1 MANNIF
7 SKWFDNWKE
16 SINKIKTGNGTY
28 AGGITQWINNI
39 LGKNKGDS
47 TENNGGTTTQ
57 NITPLNAPANVTPT
71 TTTYSANVSPETVST
86 EGVTGNPTTA
96 PTNTEGDSTETP
108 TTPPATTPTPTE
120 PTAETPMTYE
130 EYIASEKERAEQER
144 QQAHR
149 DAELAKERATV
160 DAHADYEQSK
170 ATYGANAET
179 MAQMGLTGGG
189 YSDYL
194 NAQAYAQKRDDIQ
207 HANVVEAATKQGA
220 DTAYS
225 DKISKLNAEQI
236 ARNEEQQAY
245 KDNAYSA
252 LLAEAQNPNTTYT
265 AESIREIAEKAGL
278 SEEEIQGLVST
289 LTTTKDNAKA
299 EADNAKNTDLY
310 NSLWI
315 EVQKPDTAYTVDS
328 LTEFMRRNGM
338 SEADITALT
347 GILQSTLTKR
357 EEDNAKAEADNAKN
371 ISTNLRLTAIE
382 QITTQGG
389 LSTEYINQLKA
400 AGINDS
406 DLQEVIKYNQNY
418 HFTAVKSA
426 LNAGDSTTKADLD
439 LLLRENRISQEQYN
453 ELLTQNQGIYNDY
466 YTEVLDASIGDFDFS
481 AADKAYKDGNI
492 SKTQY
497 DALKNKFNTDITYL
511 ISAATLFYKEDG
523 SLMDESA
530 AKAFAQKFKDT
541 GWLSS
546 DNSTKLDSLLSG
558 TYKKEDDGDDGG
570 GCFANGTMVTVAD
583 GSRVPIE
590 TLKEGDSVLVFNH
603 ITGKADVAKIL
614 FIYYENV
621 KDFDILKL
629 SFDCIEDTEVIS
641 AHGFFDVDLNK
652 YVVITFNN
660 VKDYIGHKF
669 LCVDFA
675 NGETATKTAT
685 LTAYETYSKKT
696 ECFAVITTK
705 HINSLANG
713 LLTMPDN
720 NDHEHPKM
728 LGFNANLF
736 EYGADYTYNK
746 EEMESD
752 IAKYGLIDYDEWCK
766 LAPDNIN
773 LSGLFFGIGGE
784 YLKIALA
791 KGLMT
796 LEDLQGYIEI
806 GAKHNGNT

>member
-47 TENNGGTTTQ
+47 AENNGGTTTQ
-57 NITPLNAPANVTPT
+57 NITQLNAPANVTPT

-108 TTPPATTPTPTE
+108 TTPPATTPTPAE

-225 DKISKLNAEQI
+225 DKISKLN
-236 ARNEEQQAY
+236 
-245 KDNAYSA
+245 
-252 LLAEAQNPNTTYT
+252 
-265 AESIREIAEKAGL
+265 
-278 SEEEIQGLVST
+278 
-289 LTTTKDNAKA
+289 KA

-347 GILQSTLTKR
+347 GILQSTLSKT
-357 EEDNAKAEADNAKN
+357 EADNAKN
-371 ISTNLRLTAIE
+371 TSTNLRLTAIE

-418 HFTAVKSA
+418 NFTAVKSA

-570 GCFANGTMVTVAD
+570 GCFANGTMVTVED

-629 SFDCIEDTEVIS
+629 CFDGVEDTEVIS

-660 VKDYIGHKF
+660 VNDYIGHKF

-675 NGETATKTAT
+675 NGETTTKTAT
-685 LTAYETYSKKT
+685 LIAYETYSKKT
-696 ECFAVITTK
+696 ECFAVISTK

-736 EYGADYTYNK
+736 KYGVDYTYNK

>member
-1 MANNIF
+1 MANNGFF
-7 SKWFDNWKE
+7 SKWFNNWKE

-28 AGGITQWINNI
+28 AGGITQWINSI
-39 LGKNKGDS
+39 LSKNNGNS

-57 NITPLNAPANVTPT
+57 NVTQLNAPANVTPT
-71 TTTYSANVSPETVST
+71 AATYSANVSPETVNT
-86 EGVTGNPTTA
+86 EGVTGNPTTT
-96 PTNTEGDSTETP
+96 PTNTEGNSTETP
-108 TTPPATTPTPTE
+108 TTPPATTPTTTE

-207 HANVVEAATKQGA
+207 HANVVEVATKQGA

-315 EVQKPDTAYTVDS
+315 EEQKPDTAYTVDS

-371 ISTNLRLTAIE
+371 TSTNLRLTAIE
-382 QITTQGG
+382 QITAQGG

-453 ELLTQNQGIYNDY
+453 ELLTQNQGIHNDY
-466 YTEVLDASIGDFDFS
+466 YTEVLDASLSDFDFS
-481 AADKAYKDGNI
+481 AADKAYKDGNL

-497 DALKNKFNTDITYL
+497 DALKNKFNTDIANMC
-511 ISAATLFYKEDG
+511 SATTLFYDYSKED
-523 SLMDESA
+523 LMSESE
-530 AKAFAQKFKDT
+530 AKDLVNFFKKT

-546 DNSTKLDSLLSG
+546 DNTTKLDNLLTSA
-558 TYKKEDDGDDGG
+558 YKKEEDDGG
-570 GCFANGTMVTVAD
+570 SC
-583 GSRVPIE
+583 
-590 TLKEGDSVLVFNH
+590 
-603 ITGKADVAKIL
+603 VAKGTRIL
-614 FIYYENV
+614 LPNGKYEFIENLAV
-621 KDFDILKL
+621 GDRIL
-629 SFDCIEDTEVIS
+629 SFDHTNGTCIETKVAYSYFAKSSVKIIKLNFTNGVSIELLNTG
-641 AHGFFDVDLNK
+641 HGLYDLTLDK
-652 YVVITFNN
+652 YVLITNDN
-660 VKDYIGHKF
+660 VSEFVGHSF
-669 LCVDFA
+669 AYLDFA
-675 NGETATKTAT
+675 EGKLAPSKVEL
-685 LTAYETYSKKT
+685 LTFEIT
-696 ECFAVITTK
+696 ENLVERYDIVAENK
-705 HINSLANG
+705 LNHIANG
-713 LLTMPDN
+713 LLACSDVLVGISNMFDYN
-720 NDHEHPKM
+720 N
-728 LGFNANLF
+728 LLCS
-736 EYGADYTYNK
+736 
-746 EEMESD
+746 EEKVASD
-752 IAKYGLIDYDEWCK
+752 IEKFGLYSYDEW
-766 LAPDNIN
+766 A
-773 LSGLFFGIGGE
+773 E
-784 YLKIALA
+784 YVSKEDFDTFNGAYFKIAVE
-791 KGLMT
+791 KGLLTMEELFT
-796 LEDLQGYIEI
+796 LI
-806 GAKHNGNT
+806 GFIKTQWENGNTSK

>member
-1 MANNIF
+1 MANNGFF
-7 SKWFDNWKE
+7 SKWFNNWKE

-28 AGGITQWINNI
+28 AGGITQWINSI
-39 LGKNKGDS
+39 LSKNNGNS

-57 NITPLNAPANVTPT
+57 NVTQLNAPANVTPT
-71 TTTYSANVSPETVST
+71 AATYSANVSPETVST
-86 EGVTGNPTTA
+86 EGVTGNPTTM
-96 PTNTEGDSTETP
+96 PTNTEGNSTETP
-108 TTPPATTPTPTE
+108 TTPPATTPTATE

-130 EYIASEKERAEQER
+130 EYIASEKQRAEEER
-144 QQAHR
+144 QAAHKE
-149 DAELAKERATV
+149 AEIAKERATV
-160 DAHADYEQSK
+160 DAQSSYAQNK

-194 NAQAYAQKRDDIQ
+194 DSQAYAQKRDDIQ

-225 DKISKLNAEQI
+225 DKISELNEKQI
-236 ARNEEQQAY
+236 THNAEQQAY
-245 KDNAYSA
+245 KDKIYSD

-278 SEEEIQGLVST
+278 SEEEIQGLVNT
-289 LTTTKDNAKA
+289 LTSTKDTATT
-299 EADNAKNTDLY
+299 EANNAKNTELY

-338 SEADITALT
+338 SEEDITALT
-347 GILQSTLTKR
+347 GILQSTLSTT
-357 EEDNAKAEADNAKN
+357 EANNAKN
-371 ISTNLRLTAIE
+371 TSTSLRLGAID
-382 QITTQGG
+382 QINKEGG
-389 LSTEYINQLKA
+389 LSTQYINELKA
-400 AGINDS
+400 AGISDE
-406 DLQEVIKYNQNY
+406 DLQAVIEYNQNY
-418 HFTAVKSA
+418 HFSAVKSA

-439 LLLRENRISQEQYN
+439 LLLRENRISQPQYD
-453 ELLTQNQGIYNDY
+453 ELLEQNQGIYNDY

-481 AADKAYKDGNI
+481 AADKAYKDGNL
-492 SKTQY
+492 SQPQY
-497 DALKNKFNTDITYL
+497 DALKNKFNTDISYL

-530 AKAFAQKFKDT
+530 AKTFAQKFKDT

-546 DNSTKLDSLLSG
+546 DNSSKLDTLLSNA
-558 TYKKEDDGDDGG
+558 YKKEDDGDDGG
-570 GCFANGTMVTVAD
+570 GCFANGTMVTIAD

-603 ITGKADVAKIL
+603 ITGKADTAKIL

-629 SFDCIEDTEVIS
+629 HFDGVEDTEVIS

-675 NGETATKTAT
+675 DGETTTKTAT
-685 LTAYETYSKKT
+685 LTDYETYSKKT
-696 ECFAVITTK
+696 ECFAVISTK

-720 NDHEHPKM
+720 NNHEQPKL

-736 EYGADYTYNK
+736 DYNADHTYNK
-746 EEMESD
+746 EQMESD
-752 IAKYGLIDYDEWCK
+752 VAKFGLINYDEWCK

-784 YLKIALA
+784 YLKVALG

>member
-16 SINKIKTGNGTY
+16 SINKIETGNGTY

-57 NITPLNAPANVTPT
+57 NITQLNAPANVTPT

-108 TTPPATTPTPTE
+108 TTPPATTPTPAE

-245 KDNAYSA
+245 KDNTYSA

-289 LTTTKDNAKA
+289 LTTTKDNAKT
-299 EADNAKNTDLY
+299 EADNAKNT
-310 NSLWI
+310 
-315 EVQKPDTAYTVDS
+315 
-328 LTEFMRRNGM
+328 
-338 SEADITALT
+338 
-347 GILQSTLTKR
+347 ST
-357 EEDNAKAEADNAKN
+357 
-371 ISTNLRLTAIE
+371 SLRLGAIE
-382 QITTQGG
+382 EINTKGG
-389 LSTEYINQLKA
+389 LSTQYINELKA
-400 AGINDS
+400 AGISDD
-406 DLQEVIKYNQNY
+406 DLQAVIKYNQDY

-481 AADKAYKDGNI
+481 SADKAYKDGNI

-629 SFDCIEDTEVIS
+629 CFDGVEDTEVIS

-660 VKDYIGHKF
+660 VNDYIGHKF

-675 NGETATKTAT
+675 NGETTTKTAT
-685 LTAYETYSKKT
+685 LIAYETYSKKT
-696 ECFAVITTK
+696 ECFAVISTK

-713 LLTMPDN
+713 LLTIPDN

-736 EYGADYTYNK
+736 EYGVDYTYNK

-773 LSGLFFGIGGE
+773 LSGLFFGISGE

>member
-47 TENNGGTTTQ
+47 TENNGGITTQ
-57 NITPLNAPANVTPT
+57 NITQLNAPANVTPT
-71 TTTYSANVSPETVST
+71 TMTYSANVNPETVIT

-108 TTPPATTPTPTE
+108 TTPPATMPTPAE

-207 HANVVEAATKQGA
+207 HANIVEAATKQGA

-245 KDNAYSA
+245 KDNTYSA

-289 LTTTKDNAKA
+289 LTTTKDKA
-299 EADNAKNTDLY
+299 EADNAKNT
-310 NSLWI
+310 
-315 EVQKPDTAYTVDS
+315 
-328 LTEFMRRNGM
+328 
-338 SEADITALT
+338 
-347 GILQSTLTKR
+347 
-357 EEDNAKAEADNAKN
+357 
-371 ISTNLRLTAIE
+371 STNLRLAAIE
-382 QITTQGG
+382 QITAQGG

-439 LLLRENRISQEQYN
+439 LLLRQNRISQEQYN

-466 YTEVLDASIGDFDFS
+466 YTEVLDASLSDFDFS
-481 AADKAYKDGNI
+481 AADKAYKDGNL
-492 SKTQY
+492 SQPQY
-497 DALKNKFNTDITYL
+497 DALKNKFNTDIASV
-511 ISAATLFYKEDG
+511 ISAGVIFYENNA
-523 SLMDESA
+523 LIDESRA
-530 AKAFAQKFKDT
+530 KELVKAFKNT

-546 DNSTKLDSLLSG
+546 DNSTKLDNLLNDK
-558 TYKKEDDGDDGG
+558 YKKDEDDG
-570 GCFANGTMVTVAD
+570 
-583 GSRVPIE
+583 GSC
-590 TLKEGDSVLVFNH
+590 
-603 ITGKADVAKIL
+603 VAKGTRIL
-614 FIYYENV
+614 LPNGKYEFIENLAV
-621 KDFDILKL
+621 GDRIL
-629 SFDCIEDTEVIS
+629 SFDHTNGTCIETKVAYSYFAKSSVKIIKLNFTNDIS
-641 AHGFFDVDLNK
+641 IELLNTGHGLYDLTLDK
-652 YVVITFNN
+652 YVLITHDN
-660 VKDYIGHKF
+660 VSEFVGHSF
-669 LCVDFA
+669 AYLDFA
-675 NGETATKTAT
+675 ESKLAPSKVEL
-685 LTAYETYSKKT
+685 LTFEIT
-696 ECFAVITTK
+696 ENLVERYDIVAENK
-705 HINSLANG
+705 LNHIANG
-713 LLTMPDN
+713 LLACSDVLVGISNMFDY
-720 NDHEHPKM
+720 K
-728 LGFNANLF
+728 NLLCSA
-736 EYGADYTYNK
+736 EKVA
-746 EEMESD
+746 SD
-752 IAKYGLIDYDEWCK
+752 IEKFGLYSYDEW
-766 LAPDNIN
+766 A
-773 LSGLFFGIGGE
+773 E
-784 YLKIALA
+784 YVSKEDFDTFNGAYFKIAVE
-791 KGLMT
+791 KGLLTMEELFT
-796 LEDLQGYIEI
+796 LI
-806 GAKHNGNT
+806 GFIKTQWENGKTSK

>member
-1 MANNIF
+1 MANNGFF
-7 SKWFDNWKE
+7 SKWFNNWKE

-28 AGGITQWINNI
+28 AGGITQWINSI
-39 LGKNKGDS
+39 LSKNNGNS

-57 NITPLNAPANVTPT
+57 NVTQLNAPANVTPT
-71 TTTYSANVSPETVST
+71 AATYSANVSPETVNT
-86 EGVTGNPTTA
+86 EGVTGNPTTT
-96 PTNTEGDSTETP
+96 PTNTEGNSTETP
-108 TTPPATTPTPTE
+108 TTPPATTPTTTE

-207 HANVVEAATKQGA
+207 HANVVEVATKQGA

-245 KDNAYSA
+245 KDNTYSA

-371 ISTNLRLTAIE
+371 TSTNLRLTAIE
-382 QITTQGG
+382 QITAQGG

-453 ELLTQNQGIYNDY
+453 ELLTQNQGIHNDY
-466 YTEVLDASIGDFDFS
+466 YTEVLDASLSDFDFS
-481 AADKAYKDGNI
+481 AADKAYKDGNL

-497 DALKNKFNTDITYL
+497 DALKNKFNTDIANMC
-511 ISAATLFYKEDG
+511 SATTLFYDYSKED
-523 SLMDESA
+523 LMSESE
-530 AKAFAQKFKDT
+530 AKDLVNFFKKT

-546 DNSTKLDSLLSG
+546 DNTTKLDNLLTSA
-558 TYKKEDDGDDGG
+558 YKKEEDDGG
-570 GCFANGTMVTVAD
+570 SC
-583 GSRVPIE
+583 
-590 TLKEGDSVLVFNH
+590 
-603 ITGKADVAKIL
+603 VAKGTRIL
-614 FIYYENV
+614 LPNGKYEFIENLAV
-621 KDFDILKL
+621 GDRIL
-629 SFDCIEDTEVIS
+629 SFDHTNGTCIETKVAYSYFAKSSVKIIKLNFTNGVSIELLNTG
-641 AHGFFDVDLNK
+641 HGLYDLTLDK
-652 YVVITFNN
+652 YVLITNDN
-660 VKDYIGHKF
+660 VSEFVGHSF
-669 LCVDFA
+669 AYLDFA
-675 NGETATKTAT
+675 EGKLAPSKVEL
-685 LTAYETYSKKT
+685 LTFEIT
-696 ECFAVITTK
+696 ENLVERYDIVAENK
-705 HINSLANG
+705 LNHIANG
-713 LLTMPDN
+713 LLACSDVLVGISNMFDYN
-720 NDHEHPKM
+720 N
-728 LGFNANLF
+728 LLCS
-736 EYGADYTYNK
+736 
-746 EEMESD
+746 EEKVASD
-752 IAKYGLIDYDEWCK
+752 IEKFGLYSYDKW
-766 LAPDNIN
+766 A
-773 LSGLFFGIGGE
+773 E
-784 YLKIALA
+784 YVSKEDFDTFNGAYFKIAVE
-791 KGLMT
+791 KGLLTMEELFT
-796 LEDLQGYIEI
+796 LI
-806 GAKHNGNT
+806 GFIKTQWENGNTSK

>member
-1 MANNIF
+1 MANNGFF
-7 SKWFDNWKE
+7 SKWFNNWKE

-28 AGGITQWINNI
+28 AGGITQWINSI
-39 LGKNKGDS
+39 LSKNNGNS

-57 NITPLNAPANVTPT
+57 NVTQLNAPANVTPT
-71 TTTYSANVSPETVST
+71 AATYSANVSPETVNT
-86 EGVTGNPTTA
+86 EGVTGNPTTT
-96 PTNTEGDSTETP
+96 PTNTEGNSTETP
-108 TTPPATTPTPTE
+108 TTPPATTPTTTE

-207 HANVVEAATKQGA
+207 HANVVEVATKQGA

-245 KDNAYSA
+245 KDNTYSA

-371 ISTNLRLTAIE
+371 TSTNLRLTAIE
-382 QITTQGG
+382 QITAQGG

-453 ELLTQNQGIYNDY
+453 ELLTQNQGIHNDY
-466 YTEVLDASIGDFDFS
+466 YTEVLDASLSDFDFS
-481 AADKAYKDGNI
+481 AADKAYKDGNL

-497 DALKNKFNTDITYL
+497 DALKNKFNTDIANMC
-511 ISAATLFYKEDG
+511 SATTLFYDYSKED
-523 SLMDESA
+523 LMSESE
-530 AKAFAQKFKDT
+530 AKDLVNFFKKT

-546 DNSTKLDSLLSG
+546 DNTTKLDNLLTSA
-558 TYKKEDDGDDGG
+558 YKKEEDDGG
-570 GCFANGTMVTVAD
+570 SC
-583 GSRVPIE
+583 
-590 TLKEGDSVLVFNH
+590 
-603 ITGKADVAKIL
+603 VAKGTRIL
-614 FIYYENV
+614 LPNGKYEFIENLAV
-621 KDFDILKL
+621 GDRIL
-629 SFDCIEDTEVIS
+629 SFDHTNGTCIETKVAYSYFAKSSVKIIKLNFTNGVSIELLNTG
-641 AHGFFDVDLNK
+641 HGLYDLTLDK
-652 YVVITFNN
+652 YVLITNDN
-660 VKDYIGHKF
+660 VSEFVGHSF
-669 LCVDFA
+669 AYLDFA
-675 NGETATKTAT
+675 EGKLAPSKVEL
-685 LTAYETYSKKT
+685 LTFEIT
-696 ECFAVITTK
+696 ENLVERYDIVAENK
-705 HINSLANG
+705 LNHIANG
-713 LLTMPDN
+713 LLACSDVLVGISNMFDYN
-720 NDHEHPKM
+720 N
-728 LGFNANLF
+728 LLCS
-736 EYGADYTYNK
+736 
-746 EEMESD
+746 EEKVASD
-752 IAKYGLIDYDEWCK
+752 IEKFGLYSYDEW
-766 LAPDNIN
+766 A
-773 LSGLFFGIGGE
+773 E
-784 YLKIALA
+784 YVSKEDFDTFNGAYFKIAVE
-791 KGLMT
+791 KGLLTMEELFT
-796 LEDLQGYIEI
+796 LI
-806 GAKHNGNT
+806 GFIKTQWENGNTSK

>member
-1 MANNIF
+1 MANNGFF
-7 SKWFDNWKE
+7 SKWFNNWKE

-28 AGGITQWINNI
+28 AGGITQWINSI
-39 LGKNKGDS
+39 LSKNNGNS

-57 NITPLNAPANVTPT
+57 NVTQLNAPANVTPT
-71 TTTYSANVSPETVST
+71 AATYSANVSPETVNT
-86 EGVTGNPTTA
+86 EGVTGNPTTT
-96 PTNTEGDSTETP
+96 PTNTEGNSTETP
-108 TTPPATTPTPTE
+108 TTPPATTPTTTE

-207 HANVVEAATKQGA
+207 HANVVEVATKQGA

-245 KDNAYSA
+245 KDNTYSA

-315 EVQKPDTAYTVDS
+315 EEQKPDTAYTVDS

-371 ISTNLRLTAIE
+371 TSTNLRLTAIE
-382 QITTQGG
+382 QITAQGG

-453 ELLTQNQGIYNDY
+453 ELLTQNQGIHNDY
-466 YTEVLDASIGDFDFS
+466 YTEVLDASLSDFDFS
-481 AADKAYKDGNI
+481 AADKAYKDGNL

-497 DALKNKFNTDITYL
+497 DALKNKFNTDIANMC
-511 ISAATLFYKEDG
+511 SATTLFYDYSKED
-523 SLMDESA
+523 LMSESE
-530 AKAFAQKFKDT
+530 AKDLVNFFKKT

-546 DNSTKLDSLLSG
+546 DNTTKLDNLLTSA
-558 TYKKEDDGDDGG
+558 YKKEEDDGG
-570 GCFANGTMVTVAD
+570 SC
-583 GSRVPIE
+583 
-590 TLKEGDSVLVFNH
+590 
-603 ITGKADVAKIL
+603 VAKGTRIL
-614 FIYYENV
+614 LPNGKYEFIENLAV
-621 KDFDILKL
+621 GDRIL
-629 SFDCIEDTEVIS
+629 SFDHTNGTCIETKVAYSYFAKSSVKIIKLNFTNGVSIELLNTG
-641 AHGFFDVDLNK
+641 HGLYDLTLDK
-652 YVVITFNN
+652 YVLITNDN
-660 VKDYIGHKF
+660 VSEFVGHSF
-669 LCVDFA
+669 AYLDFA
-675 NGETATKTAT
+675 EGKLAPSKVEL
-685 LTAYETYSKKT
+685 LTFEIT
-696 ECFAVITTK
+696 ENLVERYDIVAENK
-705 HINSLANG
+705 LNHIANG
-713 LLTMPDN
+713 LLACSDVLVGISNMFDYN
-720 NDHEHPKM
+720 N
-728 LGFNANLF
+728 LLCS
-736 EYGADYTYNK
+736 
-746 EEMESD
+746 EEKVASD
-752 IAKYGLIDYDEWCK
+752 IEKFGLYSYDEW
-766 LAPDNIN
+766 A
-773 LSGLFFGIGGE
+773 E
-784 YLKIALA
+784 YVSKEDFDTFNGAYFKIAVE
-791 KGLMT
+791 KGLLTMEELFT
-796 LEDLQGYIEI
+796 LI
-806 GAKHNGNT
+806 GFIKTQWENGNTSK

>member
-108 TTPPATTPTPTE
+108 TTPPATTPTPAE

-371 ISTNLRLTAIE
+371 TSTNLRLTAIE

-389 LSTEYINQLKA
+389 LSTEYINQLKV

-466 YTEVLDASIGDFDFS
+466 YTEVLDASLSDFEFS
-481 AADKAYKDGNI
+481 AADKAYKDGNL

-497 DALKNKFNTDITYL
+497 DALKNKFNADIANMC
-511 ISAATLFYKEDG
+511 SATTLFYDYSKED
-523 SLMDESA
+523 LMSESE
-530 AKAFAQKFKDT
+530 AKDLVNFFKKT

-546 DNSTKLDSLLSG
+546 DNTTKLDNLLTSA
-558 TYKKEDDGDDGG
+558 YKKEEDDGG
-570 GCFANGTMVTVAD
+570 SC
-583 GSRVPIE
+583 
-590 TLKEGDSVLVFNH
+590 
-603 ITGKADVAKIL
+603 VAKGTRIL
-614 FIYYENV
+614 LPNGKYEFIENLAV
-621 KDFDILKL
+621 GDRIL
-629 SFDCIEDTEVIS
+629 SFDHTNGTCIETKVAYSYFAKSSVKIIKLNFTNGVSIELLNTG
-641 AHGFFDVDLNK
+641 HGLYDLTLDK
-652 YVVITFNN
+652 YVLITHDN
-660 VKDYIGHKF
+660 VSEFVGHSF
-669 LCVDFA
+669 AYLDFA
-675 NGETATKTAT
+675 ESKLAPSKVEL
-685 LTAYETYSKKT
+685 LTFEIT
-696 ECFAVITTK
+696 ENLVERYDIVAENK
-705 HINSLANG
+705 LNHIANG
-713 LLTMPDN
+713 LLACSDVLVGISNMFDY
-720 NDHEHPKM
+720 K
-728 LGFNANLF
+728 NLLCSA
-736 EYGADYTYNK
+736 EKVA
-746 EEMESD
+746 SD
-752 IAKYGLIDYDEWCK
+752 IEKFGLYSYDEW
-766 LAPDNIN
+766 A
-773 LSGLFFGIGGE
+773 E
-784 YLKIALA
+784 YVSKEDFDTFNGAYFKIAVE
-791 KGLMT
+791 KGLLTMEELFT
-796 LEDLQGYIEI
+796 LI
-806 GAKHNGNT
+806 GFIKTQWENGNTSK